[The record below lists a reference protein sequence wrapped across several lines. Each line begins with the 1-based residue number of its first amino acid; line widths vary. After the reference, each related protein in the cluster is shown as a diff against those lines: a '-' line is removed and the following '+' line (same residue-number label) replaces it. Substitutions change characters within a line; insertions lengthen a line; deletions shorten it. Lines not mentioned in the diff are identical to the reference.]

1 MMSKFGP
8 SVLPPGHV
16 WLVVIPLLPLML
28 GTVFLRS
35 LIDPE
40 RQLGFLEV
48 VSSDY
53 LGESAREFIHLGDM
67 LTYSSFAAI
76 HVVICIGVIVYLA
89 NLTRKLPTGA
99 RRKAL
104 AFTGVT
110 AVLLVGLMTF
120 FAWKANDLAIVQLG
134 FKAICKVL
142 ETAALT
148 NNLAS
153 GCFGP
158 TSFSKLTLLAWVP
171 AFLGM
176 GAVVLAAGFAY
187 GNAAG
192 LPADT
197 DTEWRSVFNE
207 RARGLQK
214 SLYAVSLVLVSSTI
228 VITLFAHLP
237 TGLLDGEGDLAAA
250 YAKYANGLST
260 FWGALFSL
268 TVAATFTAPAFLLF
282 RQAYG
287 YQTLADDAASLRVWL
302 HENVFVSIKKQLVNV
317 ATVLAPLLV
326 GPLSSLLSSLAG
338 A

>member
-1 MMSKFGP
+1 MSKHGP
-8 SVLPPGHV
+8 SALPPGHL
-16 WLVVIPLLPLML
+16 WLTAVPLLPLVL
-28 GTVFLRS
+28 GTLFLRS

-40 RQLGFLEV
+40 RRLSFLKV
-48 VSSDY
+48 GLSDY

-76 HVVICIGVIVYLA
+76 HVVICIGVIVFLA
-89 NLTRKLPTGA
+89 SLTRKLPAEA

-104 AFTGVT
+104 AFIGVT
-110 AVLLVGLMTF
+110 AVLLVGLMIY
-120 FAWKANDLAIVQLG
+120 FAWKANHLAIVQLG

-142 ETAALT
+142 ETAELS
-148 NNLAS
+148 NKIAS
-153 GCFGP
+153 GCFEPMG
-158 TSFSKLTLLAWVP
+158 FSKLTLLAWVP

-176 GAVVLAAGFAY
+176 GAVALAAGFAY

-192 LPADT
+192 LPAHT

-237 TGLLDGEGDLAAA
+237 TGLLDGEGELAAA
-250 YAKYANGLST
+250 YTKYANGLST

-268 TVAATFTAPAFLLF
+268 TVAATFAAPAFLLF

-287 YQTLADDAASLRVWL
+287 YQSLVDDTASLRIWL
-302 HENVFVSIKKQLVNV
+302 HENIFVSIKKQLVNV

-326 GPLSSLLSSLAG
+326 GPLSSLLSSVAG